1 MPAVAAVSP
10 RPWGSV
16 SPWRAHRLP
25 RCARIVNR
33 CAPDAN
39 DAGPGPGETGMT
51 VPTRSRARRDH
62 DHDQARRAGAPVR
75 PGPGES
81 PGHHPDHRGRDR
93 RPPRLHRQLAPRGLD
108 DPPAPA
114 HPVRGAPVGGL
125 RLPDRVGRPGQGEP
139 GLGRLLP
146 HPDRRPPHHP
156 LGPRGHPRPPH
167 QHPGRVRRAHRPGG
181 HARPPRHPG
190 HRVRRRTVHGRDHR
204 ARRRRPRPPGGPCR
218 PRPVA
223 APDPDRP
230 GRLSCPGR

>member
-25 RCARIVNR
+25 LCARIVNR

-108 DPPAPA
+108 DPLHLHTRYEERLWVVSGSLTVWAGPDKVTLGSGDYYRIPTDVPHTIRSGPEDTHALHISTPAGFAELIARAGTPA
-114 HPVRGAPVGGL
+114 HLDTPDTEFDAELFMAVTTELGDVVLGPPGTMPPEAGRGA
-125 RLPDRVGRPGQGEP
+125 
-139 GLGRLLP
+139 
-146 HPDRRPPHHP
+146 
-156 LGPRGHPRPPH
+156 
-167 QHPGRVRRAHRPGG
+167 
-181 HARPPRHPG
+181 
-190 HRVRRRTVHGRDHR
+190 
-204 ARRRRPRPPGGPCR
+204 
-218 PRPVA
+218 
-223 APDPDRP
+223 
-230 GRLSCPGR
+230 